1 MSHACWRAPGI
12 SIFLPTDEPE
22 GDELPGL
29 LAARATAQRIDSVP
43 ALRSS
48 NALLVQA
55 PWLQRHDLLAMLR
68 RNPRSATAFPDLLE
82 TLVSVS
88 RLRSLRGD
96 PAVIVEEE
104 GAIWPEGPAAWSSCE
119 INRVDI
125 VPSQLFELPFN
136 LGQMGPRATVLADVL
151 GEARRQSAATLVVD
165 LGERDGDVGVERV
178 ERARIDYTAL
188 QRLGYSLAVPFEFEL
203 ALGAEALGELNNQF
217 PQIRFLAANVKAKE
231 NPDLFEAHRM
241 VEIGG
246 VKLGL
251 FGIVDPDVR
260 GQLPRATLDDYTF
273 ESALDAARREAHP
286 RDNATIAHDVAGI
299 DAIVADLHV
308 RWSPESMRIE
318 VELPDRPRSRPGSPA
333 LVARG
338 FANGLGVGR
347 LDLTFRPR
355 PDGDGRFLASVS
367 HALESVTDRTPAD
380 TALVAE
386 IRAMTNIVKRPRG
399 DLMFPSFVDLTER
412 HPELKDFDETT
423 NQGRVSQPMWEEF
436 LARLLR
442 NQGRAEIAIIPTLS
456 HFPPLIGKLHEEEVR
471 SWLWGEDEIVL
482 LDLQG
487 ADVQKVLLE
496 DTRGELVVSGIDR
509 TRWTVG
515 GRRLN
520 EQEYYRVATTDVLFE
535 GARFRDFQKARRVRR
550 NVRVSPEGVIEG
562 AGSETRLT
570 LRNFMLAELRRLR
583 AVSRNNEDHIDRIA
597 ARLAPDQ
604 PYENLLAF
612 SFDRP
617 TFWVSLNRIFNNES
631 YGAVPESRVTAVDS
645 WVAGFSGRFKLTY
658 DRQTFTPELGL
669 TVAYARQA
677 ATLADGSKRITESA
691 DDLKVE
697 LTLRPKALGRAGG
710 TVHPFVRTVFD
721 TEFTPTTDFATGLE
735 NPHQLALRGVV
746 GVMFT
751 PTRHW
756 RNLELAAAIENG
768 FSQPNLQLGFQG
780 RADFTQRIG
789 PLGSVVY
796 RLRNDAIYFLPATQ
810 DTESHLALRYNM
822 VHELLIPLVDELSL
836 SVSADLFFFQGKVE
850 TTRAPGASL
859 LLRIGLTY
867 DRLWKPSFQPLF

>member
-1 MSHACWRAPGI
+1 
-12 SIFLPTDEPE
+12 
-22 GDELPGL
+22 
-29 LAARATAQRIDSVP
+29 
-43 ALRSS
+43 
-48 NALLVQA
+48 
-55 PWLQRHDLLAMLR
+55 
-68 RNPRSATAFPDLLE
+68 
-82 TLVSVS
+82 
-88 RLRSLRGD
+88 
-96 PAVIVEEE
+96 
-104 GAIWPEGPAAWSSCE
+104 
-119 INRVDI
+119 
-125 VPSQLFELPFN
+125 
-136 LGQMGPRATVLADVL
+136 
-151 GEARRQSAATLVVD
+151 
-165 LGERDGDVGVERV
+165 
-178 ERARIDYTAL
+178 
-188 QRLGYSLAVPFEFEL
+188 
-203 ALGAEALGELNNQF
+203 
-217 PQIRFLAANVKAKE
+217 
-231 NPDLFEAHRM
+231 
-241 VEIGG
+241 
-246 VKLGL
+246 
-251 FGIVDPDVR
+251 
-260 GQLPRATLDDYTF
+260 
-273 ESALDAARREAHP
+273 
-286 RDNATIAHDVAGI
+286 VAGI

-308 RWSPESMRIE
+308 RWSPESMRSE

-347 LDLTFRPR
+347 LDLTFRPH

-367 HALESVTDRTPAD
+367 HSLESVTDRTPAD

-386 IRAMTNIVKRPRG
+386 IRAMADIVKRPRG
-399 DLMFPSFVDLTER
+399 ELMFPSFVDLTQL

-423 NQGRVSQPMWEEF
+423 KQGRVSQPMWEGF

-442 NQGRAEIAIIPTLS
+442 NQGRTEIAIIPTLR

-471 SWLWGEDEIVL
+471 GWLWAEDEIVL

-487 ADVQKVLLE
+487 ADIRKVLLE

-520 EQEYYRVATTDVLFE
+520 DQEYYRVATTDVLFE
-535 GARFRDFQKARRVRR
+535 GARFRDFQRARRVRR
-550 NVRVSPEGVIEG
+550 NLRSSPEGALES

-570 LRNFMLAELRRLR
+570 LRDFMLAELRRLR
-583 AVSRNNEDHIDRIA
+583 AVSESNADHIDLIA

-604 PYENLLAF
+604 PYENLLVF

-617 TFWVSLNRIFNNES
+617 TLWVSLNQIFNNEA
-631 YGAVPESRVTAVDS
+631 YGAVPESRVTSADS

-658 DRQTFTPELGL
+658 DRETFTPELGL
-669 TVAYARQA
+669 IVAYARQA

-691 DDLKVE
+691 DDIKVE
-697 LTLRPKALGRAGG
+697 LTLRPKTLGSAGG

-721 TEFTPTTDFATGLE
+721 TEFTPTTDRATGLE
-735 NPHQLALRGVV
+735 NPHQLALRGVL
-746 GVMFT
+746 GVMFA

-756 RNLELAAAIENG
+756 RNLELAGAIENG
-768 FSQPNLQLGFQG
+768 FGQPNLQFGFQG

-789 PLGSVVY
+789 PLGGVVY
-796 RLRNDAIYFLPATQ
+796 RMRNDAIYFLPAPR

-836 SVSADLFFFQGKVE
+836 SVSADFFFFQGKVE
-850 TTRAPGASL
+850 TTRAPGASM